1 MKGVVEPMSTEIAT
15 GRTGT
20 TSTPDIGL
28 TAAHTQGVATILS
41 RLLADEHVLY
51 TRLRN
56 YHWNVVG
63 MAFGPLHELFQEQYE
78 ALADDID
85 DIAERIRMLGPL
97 APGTMTEFLQ
107 LATLAEQPGH
117 LPDDRGMVAQ
127 LVADHEALIR
137 HLRRDLRACDEQYD
151 DMGTSDFLTGL
162 MEKHEKMAWLLRA
175 HIEQR

>member
-1 MKGVVEPMSTEIAT
+1 MTTRTT
-15 GRTGT
+15 GGQGAV
-20 TSTPDIGL
+20 TPDLGL
-28 TAAHTQGVATILS
+28 SAANTQGVAAILG

-51 TRLRN
+51 MRLRN

-63 MAFGPLHELFQEQYE
+63 MSFGPLHALFQSQYE

-85 DIAERIRMLGPL
+85 EVAERIRMLGPSV
-97 APGTMTEFLQ
+97 PGTMTEFVQ
-107 LATLAEQPGH
+107 LASLAERPGE
-117 LPDDRGMVAQ
+117 LPDARGMIAQ
-127 LVADHEALIR
+127 LVADHEAIIR

-175 HIEQR
+175 HLEERG